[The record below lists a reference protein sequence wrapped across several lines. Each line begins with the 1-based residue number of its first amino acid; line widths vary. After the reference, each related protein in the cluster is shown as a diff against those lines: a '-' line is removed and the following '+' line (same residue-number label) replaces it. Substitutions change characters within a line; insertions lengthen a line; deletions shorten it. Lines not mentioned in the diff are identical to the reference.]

1 MNKNNNFT
9 EEEKEWYKQEQLKDE
24 ITVQKYKQDLIAQIK
39 KTKKEEII
47 VIKKLSLWQKLKKM
61 LGF

>member
-1 MNKNNNFT
+1 MSQNNNFT
-9 EEEKEWYKQEQLKDE
+9 KEEKEWYKNEQLKDE
-24 ITVQKYKQDLIAQIK
+24 IQLYKYKQDLIAQIK
-39 KTKKEEII
+39 KTKKEDII

>member
-1 MNKNNNFT
+1 MNQNNNFT
-9 EEEKEWYKQEQLKDE
+9 KEEKEWYKNEQLKDE
-24 ITVQKYKQDLIAQIK
+24 IQVYKYKQDLIAQIK
-39 KTKKEEII
+39 KMKKEDII

>member
-1 MNKNNNFT
+1 MSQNNNFT
-9 EEEKEWYKQEQLKDE
+9 KEEKEWYKNEQLKDE
-24 ITVQKYKQDLIAQIK
+24 IQVYKYKQDLIAQIK
-39 KTKKEEII
+39 KMKKEDII

>member
-1 MNKNNNFT
+1 MSQNNNFT
-9 EEEKEWYKQEQLKDE
+9 KEEKEWYKNERLKDAIE
-24 ITVQKYKQDLIAQIK
+24 LYKYKQELIAQIK
-39 KTKKEEII
+39 KTKKEDII